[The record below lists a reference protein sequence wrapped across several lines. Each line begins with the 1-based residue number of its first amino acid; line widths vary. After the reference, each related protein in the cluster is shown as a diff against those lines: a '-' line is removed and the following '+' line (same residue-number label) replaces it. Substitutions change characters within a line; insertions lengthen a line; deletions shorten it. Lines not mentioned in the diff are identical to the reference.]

1 MRAAVVQINSTS
13 DREANLAAARRQ
25 VRAAAADG
33 AQLVVLPEKWPLMAS
48 GEDLALGA
56 EPIDGPAVTAARSW
70 AQEQGIA
77 LVAGSF
83 TEAREGARPSNT
95 SLLID
100 SDGEIAA
107 CYRKIHMFDVDVGG
121 VTYRESEVEDAGDQ
135 VVVADCGPARIGMAV
150 CYDLRFPELFRAL
163 VDRGATVFTLP
174 SAFTV
179 PTGRDHWEVL
189 LRARAIEDQAFVLAA
204 GQVGRAEPKFDS
216 WGHSMIVDP
225 WGAVLAGI
233 DGEGEGFAAA
243 DLDFAGQQETRS
255 SLPAL
260 ANRRPELFDRHARG
274 KAGLRQ
280 EGGEV

>member
-13 DREANLAAARRQ
+13 DRAGNLDAAERQ

-33 AQLVVLPEKWPLMAS
+33 AELVVLPEKWPLVAA
-48 GEDLALGA
+48 GEELARGA
-56 EPIDGPAVTAARSW
+56 EPIDGPAVTAARGW
-70 AQEQGIA
+70 AKDLGIA
-77 LVAGSF
+77 LLAGSF
-83 TEAREGARPSNT
+83 TEAHEGTRPTNT

-100 SDGEIAA
+100 SDGRIAA
-107 CYRKIHMFDVDVGG
+107 GYRKIHMFDVVVGG
-121 VTYRESEVEDAGDQ
+121 VAYRESEVEDAGDE

-189 LRARAIEDQAFVLAA
+189 VRARAIEGQAYLLAA

-225 WGAVLAGI
+225 WGRVLAEVG
-233 DGEGEGFAAA
+233 GEGEGFAAA
-243 DLDFAGQQETRS
+243 DLDFSELAKVRGD
-255 SLPAL
+255 LPAL
-260 ANRRPELFDRHARG
+260 ANRRPELFERLEREY
-274 KAGLRQ
+274 AGPPQ
-280 EGGEV
+280 SGGGS